1 MGDASPLI
9 GSKRIRCW
17 FGVLCVRPSGG
28 VERLVRPHL
37 GPFSRWGH
45 WRVDGRLRLRRT
57 ARCAAASV
65 LTMWPAGRGEYDRPA
80 GPAGVRS
87 MEPADR
93 RTGQGSDQHTV
104 GTEPVP
110 VSAPDRHRFGHPV
123 VRGIR
128 PERVRDDT
136 AVDLVQRLPLI
147 AHVFDYAPVCDHSRR
162 QGAHRGIGW
171 VGVRRAGGRADRR
184 PRGDRIGG
192 RECAWP
198 VSVLDAPRRAV
209 PSRGVALP
217 ARRRVGRHA
226 GEQRSVPWS

>member
-1 MGDASPLI
+1 MVG
-9 GSKRIRCW
+9 
-17 FGVLCVRPSGG
+17 
-28 VERLVRPHL
+28 
-37 GPFSRWGH
+37 
-45 WRVDGRLRLRRT
+45 LRLRRT

-93 RTGQGSDQHTV
+93 RTGQGSDQHTA

-110 VSAPDRHRFGHPV
+110 VSAPDRRRFGHPV
-123 VRGIR
+123 VRGIQ

-162 QGAHRGIGW
+162 QGAH
-171 VGVRRAGGRADRR
+171 VADR
-184 PRGDRIGG
+184 PI
-192 RECAWP
+192 CHLTT
-198 VSVLDAPRRAV
+198 VFVTTQLLAV
-209 PSRGVALP
+209 DCSPLGCP
-217 ARRRVGRHA
+217 ARRCESALRGGLLAVADGVLGAGQSRVA
-226 GEQRSVPWS
+226 GPGVMPRWLIAVAVRASRVRSSRLVGG